1 VEDLIADLGA
11 FIERHSFWAGPVLGL
26 ITFGESMVFIGAF
39 FPATA
44 LMVVAGGLAASGVL
58 HPIPVILW
66 CVAGAVAGDAIS
78 YWIGRKVGPKA
89 WRHPWMLKHRTP
101 LARARLFFR
110 KYGVA
115 SIYLCRF
122 MGPVRAFVPLIAG
135 VTAMPHRRFQIANVG
150 SALVWVPVMLAPGY
164 LAAKGVKWLGFGG
177 DAHTLGWVLAAAV
190 LGMIAATVAWRRVK
204 ARLKLEDEAA
214 AADR

>member
-1 VEDLIADLGA
+1 
-11 FIERHSFWAGPVLGL
+11 
-26 ITFGESMVFIGAF
+26 
-39 FPATA
+39 
-44 LMVVAGGLAASGVL
+44 
-58 HPIPVILW
+58 
-66 CVAGAVAGDAIS
+66 
-78 YWIGRKVGPKA
+78 
-89 WRHPWMLKHRTP
+89 MLKHRTP